1 MQQLNIRTEM
11 IWVGPTFKNVDFN
24 ASKTF
29 PIFERMNL
37 QFRAE
42 LYNLLNHTNY
52 STPDNGVQDVQFGQ
66 IRARPA
72 PDARYSSRLSWF
84 Y

>member
-1 MQQLNIRTEM
+1 M
-11 IWVGPTFKNVDFN
+11 GPTFKNVDFN

-42 LYNLLNHTNY
+42 LFNLLNHTNY
-52 STPDNGVQDVQFGQ
+52 STPDNGVQDAQFSQILTAARPGREVQF
-66 IRARPA
+66 A
-72 PDARYSSRLSWF
+72 LKLVF
-84 Y
+84 